1 MRGLF
6 PRYDDAFH
14 PEYDALEERDDE
26 GFGFTREITRCAA
39 VLLYDISDLPM
50 FLAVPHVHLSCV
62 LLLYAGWGND
72 GTNLHISPRI
82 FSL

>member
-1 MRGLF
+1 M
-6 PRYDDAFH
+6 
-14 PEYDALEERDDE
+14 
-26 GFGFTREITRCAA
+26 
-39 VLLYDISDLPM
+39 LLYDISDLPM

-82 FSL
+82 LKNNISTNPIVSRAPDLQGWVVEVRGIKMICV